1 MNRIKQMKNIN
12 PDKDRF
18 IGKSDEEIRKM
29 FREDFPGTNLKD
41 ENIVI
46 SRKDGNVNFKINL
59 PEENGNNGEIELKTR
74 EE

>member
-18 IGKSDEEIRKM
+18 IAKSDEEIRKM

>member
-1 MNRIKQMKNIN
+1 MKNIN

-18 IGKSDEEIRKM
+18 IAKSDQEIRKM
-29 FREDFPGTNLKD
+29 ITEDFPETNLKD

-59 PEENGNNGEIELKTR
+59 PEEKGNNGEIELKTR